1 MSSPEAA
8 RPWRSVRICVGAKAR
23 RWQRLLELAAEF
35 AVEIPSRHYWSEPY
49 PCPSCGEDTIITT
62 WSGQSMLR
70 KWSRRPDPWPAWLV
84 HVGRENGIWNQ
95 CLRCGHAIDG
105 WPLYDYGGINDPDA
119 VR

>member
-1 MSSPEAA
+1 
-8 RPWRSVRICVGAKAR
+8 
-23 RWQRLLELAAEF
+23 LLELAAEF